1 MRNRICATLCILLTL
16 TVMLTTSVLA
26 QELSRTATLEK
37 LRELQRER
45 KWQAIVEQFGQTDFA
60 AWPQEHAN
68 EAAEALALR
77 GQSYGVL
84 KKGTEAEADFK
95 AATKLA
101 PKNASHWLSLADNY
115 AMVLQDDDKALAAYR
130 ETFVITGRNVGWQ
143 SVYSTVSIARVLTD
157 KVQSEEALK
166 VLDQFGDLPGMAPV
180 WKIRMLRA
188 YGAAYASLGREAESL
203 AKYREALELESPQSA
218 RPVIATPANNDS
230 KPPRAANAEAKSEL
244 FAGTA
249 KIDITPAA
257 GSAINL
263 VGQPLKPNE
272 PLYARVLV
280 LKDQRTSVAIVTL
293 DLIVFAS
300 KKVIENAKAKWGVEH
315 VILSATHTHAAA
327 APQGLV
333 IKPPMAPDWTRNGKD
348 PGSVIDWDSLSSD
361 VWYASTEQK
370 VIEAI
375 GRATQNLFPAR
386 LVAGKGPFESA
397 YMAHNRRLVRDGR
410 GTAFWENPDR
420 RPTQPVDPTIGVI
433 RVEDLAGKP
442 RAFAVHYACHPVA
455 MMGAGVVS
463 RDFPGATVDHLEEQL
478 GKDCLA
484 MFLQG
489 AQGDID
495 PYDLHNLRGENR
507 SNMMRQSG
515 ISLAKGALRI
525 AADLKT
531 ESAPRTSLRV
541 TESLLSIPY
550 RNGNQTTDI
559 GIATIMLSPDLALV
573 AIPGE
578 PFIQHQLDLRA
589 KSPIANTFLLGIAYH
604 GKGSPFVVYIPTVQA
619 VKEGGYGA
627 TECSFV
633 AADAGERMVAEAV
646 ARLRELTSKLQ

>member
-1 MRNRICATLCILLTL
+1 MTKRFYACLLWL
-16 TVMLTTSVLA
+16 VMMLPLHAEQPEQAEIVT
-26 QELSRTATLEK
+26 R
-37 LRELQRER
+37 LRDLHRQQ
-45 KWQAIVEQFGQTDFA
+45 KWPAIIEQFGQTDFT
-60 AWPQEHAN
+60 AWPQQHSK
-68 EAAEALALR
+68 EAAEALLLR
-77 GQSYGVL
+77 GQCYWAL
-84 KKGTEAEADFK
+84 KKGAEAETDLK

-101 PKNASHWLSLADNY
+101 PKNASNWLALADNY
-115 AMVLQDDDKALAAYR
+115 LMVLQDDEKALSAYR
-130 ETFVITGRNVGWQ
+130 EAFAITGRSVGWQ

-157 KVQSEEALK
+157 RVKAEEALR
-166 VLDQFGDLPGMAPV
+166 VLDEFGDLPGMAPV

-203 AKYREALELESPQSA
+203 AKYREALELESPMPE
-218 RPVIATPANNDS
+218 RPATSTPTTSDS
-230 KPPRAANAEAKSEL
+230 KSAVTTTKEPKSEL

-249 KIDITPAA
+249 RVDITPPVGA
-257 GSAINL
+257 AINL
-263 VGQPLKPNE
+263 VGQPLKPGE
-272 PLYARVLV
+272 PLQARVLV

-300 KKVIENAKAKWGVEH
+300 RKVIENAKAKWGVEH
-315 VILSATHTHAAA
+315 VILSATHTHAGA

-333 IKPPMAPDWTRNGKD
+333 IKPPMKPDWTRNGKD

-361 VWYASTEQK
+361 VWYAATEQK

-386 LVAGKGPFESA
+386 LIAGKGPFESA
-397 YMAHNRRLVRDGR
+397 YMAHNRRLVRDGKVS
-410 GTAFWENPDR
+410 ALWENPER
-420 RPTQPVDPTIGVI
+420 RPTQPIDPTVGVM
-433 RVEDLAGKP
+433 RVDDLSGKP

-455 MMGAGVVS
+455 TMGAGVVS
-463 RDFPGATVDHLEEQL
+463 RDFPGAMVDYLEEQL
-478 GKDCLA
+478 GSDCLP

-507 SNMMRQSG
+507 FNMMRQSG

-525 AADLKT
+525 AADLKA
-531 ESAPRTSLRV
+531 ESAPQTSLRV

-550 RNGNQTTDI
+550 RAGNQTTDV
-559 GIATIMLSPDLALV
+559 GIVTVMLSPELALV
-573 AIPGE
+573 GIPGE

-589 KSPIANTFLLGIAYH
+589 KSPFANTFLLGLAYH
-604 GKGSPFVVYIPTVQA
+604 GKGSPFLVYIPTAQA

-633 AADAGERMVAEAV
+633 AADAGERMVNEAV
-646 ARLRELTSKLQ
+646 TRLRELSSKPQ